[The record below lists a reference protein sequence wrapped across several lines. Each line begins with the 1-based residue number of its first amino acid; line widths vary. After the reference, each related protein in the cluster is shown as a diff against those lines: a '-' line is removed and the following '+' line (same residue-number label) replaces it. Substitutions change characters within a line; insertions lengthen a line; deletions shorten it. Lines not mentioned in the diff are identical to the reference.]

1 MREGDRRTDGR
12 RTDTPIPARTADGLG
27 WRERGSPRA
36 PSSPS
41 SSPPPH
47 SSSTVASPKLI
58 SELVFC
64 PSALG
69 TRRRNGD
76 ERICSDP
83 GELTGRGRTT
93 GRRLNQSASLPLSPP
108 PAPGRPLCLLG
119 GQVLA
124 EDDDDDDNN
133 EGAGGAGQEGGPAA
147 AGRKARRRGRA
158 GLCLRDK
165 SFLGRWWR
173 GGSGRGVQ

>member
-1 MREGDRRTDGR
+1 M
-12 RTDTPIPARTADGLG
+12 PARTADGLG

-36 PSSPS
+36 PSSASPS

-69 TRRRNGD
+69 TWRRNGD

-83 GELTGRGRTT
+83 GELTGRGRGRRT
-93 GRRLNQSASLPLSPP
+93 GRRLNQSASLSLSPP

-133 EGAGGAGQEGGPAA
+133 EGGGSGAGQEGGPAA
-147 AGRKARRRGRA
+147 AGKKERRRGRA

-173 GGSGRGVQ
+173 GGCGR